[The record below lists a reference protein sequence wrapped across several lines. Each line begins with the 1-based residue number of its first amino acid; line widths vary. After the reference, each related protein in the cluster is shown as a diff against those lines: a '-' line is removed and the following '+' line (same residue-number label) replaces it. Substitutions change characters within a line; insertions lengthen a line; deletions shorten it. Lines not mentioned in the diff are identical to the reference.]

1 MLSADKKNGIMKAME
16 TIIKKIDKNQ
26 IDEDAIREAGEIL
39 REGGLV
45 AFPTET
51 VYGLG
56 ANALDEEAA
65 KKTYEAKGRP
75 SDNPLIVHI
84 ADLEDLSEIT
94 ENVPPETELLAKHF
108 WPGPLT
114 MIFEKSSLVPYGTT
128 GGLDTVAVRMPSDL
142 IARKL
147 ILAAGGYVSAPSAN
161 TSGRPSPTTAEHVWE
176 DLNGKIEMIID
187 GGGVDIGL
195 ESTILDMTVSP
206 PMILRPG
213 AITADMLE
221 EVIGV
226 VSVDETIL
234 GSESSQAPK
243 APGMKYRHYAPKA
256 DLAIVEGPEEAVVKK
271 INELAAEAKAH
282 GEQVGIIATDETKD
296 RYPEGMVVSIGSRK
310 EEETI
315 AHHLYEV
322 LRDFDQSAV
331 RSIYSEAFY
340 TPRMGQAIMNRL
352 LKAAGHKIIQVV

>member
-187 GGGVDIGL
+187 GGSVDIGL

-296 RYPEGMVVSIGSRK
+296 RYPEGLVVSIGSRK